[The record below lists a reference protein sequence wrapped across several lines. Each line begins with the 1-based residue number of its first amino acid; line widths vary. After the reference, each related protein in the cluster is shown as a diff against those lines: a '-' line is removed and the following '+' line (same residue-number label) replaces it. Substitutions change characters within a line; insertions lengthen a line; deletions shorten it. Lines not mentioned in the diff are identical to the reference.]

1 MPKNY
6 KNLTWEKL
14 NNLLVI
20 LILVYLIL
28 VFGICLFKYFT
39 FNYNALD
46 LAIYNQVFY
55 NSSFGNLFIFTIH
68 PTSYLGDHLELIIF
82 LLLPF
87 YTLFKSP
94 VALLFLQTIFL
105 AGAAVPLYLV
115 AKKFLQPW
123 PTLLVLALYLFNPVT
138 WNINL
143 FEFHILALAPFFL
156 GWAFYFYQCNKFWRF
171 LIFALLILSLREDLA
186 FVIFMFGLL
195 ALLDKKKIQWIITPI
210 ILATVYFFT
219 ALKITAF
226 FSSSQ
231 HYKFLGYYKWL
242 GSTPWEIFIN
252 FFAKFPL
259 VLNHV
264 LTLAN
269 FEFILGFFLVFLF
282 IPFFRPKYLLL
293 AGGTFLQLILGP
305 AGGELILRMHYGAVF
320 LIVFCWA
327 LIFSIKALTK
337 NPRAGAFYARYK
349 DVIVAVVLVGLAYNF
364 LLLGP
369 AISFVQKIFQTDYEQ
384 VALKNQFIKEIP
396 ADASVIAPYQLLTNL
411 SSRAQ
416 IYGLNYV
423 FLGQQQYG
431 AGPYLIPDNTQYLL
445 LDYNDF
451 LTYHVQYGEDIKDY
465 YYQGDNNLRKLLL
478 EKIYK
483 LKKASCNL
491 ALYQKDYQGQDLALY
506 QVLDKIP
513 EQVQSPAQPISD
525 QLEYLGSI
533 KEGNKLTLFFRPLT
547 EIKTNYFLQAG
558 SQIYPLGFGF
568 YPASEWQKDEIIA
581 LSFYDLPSVEKM
593 SVLNMSGQLKLNGLG
608 STFEDLQKKE
618 VLGAFTP

>member
-293 AGGTFLQLILGP
+293 TVGTFLQLILGP

-337 NPRAGAFYARYK
+337 NPRALAFYAKYK

-483 LKKASCNL
+483 LKKASRNL

-558 SQIYPLGFGF
+558 GQIYPLGFGF